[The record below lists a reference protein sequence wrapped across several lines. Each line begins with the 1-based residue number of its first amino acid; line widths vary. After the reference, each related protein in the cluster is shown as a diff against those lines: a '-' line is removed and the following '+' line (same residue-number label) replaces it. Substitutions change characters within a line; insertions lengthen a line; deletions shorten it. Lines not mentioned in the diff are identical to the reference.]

1 LLPLVDEE
9 LRAKTAQR
17 LAHESPGQP
26 LQTTALVHE
35 GMTGHPVR
43 TDSMVWQSVSDLRG
57 QQARSLAYLES
68 FTPLAALALALVP
81 LVLFDEKS
89 SGRNGRTPRGGIEC
103 GPHFLWL
110 LAPATSHRR
119 TGPIG
124 GIIRSITGGPITGR
138 P

>member
-1 LLPLVDEE
+1 MRNESAVQVIGG
-9 LRAKTAQR
+9 LRPTF
-17 LAHESPGQP
+17 LE
-26 LQTTALVHE
+26 
-35 GMTGHPVR
+35 MTGDPAR
-43 TDSMVWQSVSDLRG
+43 ADSMAWQSVSDLRD
-57 QQARSLAYLES
+57 QQALALAYLES
-68 FTPLAALALALVP
+68 FTALAALVLALVP

-103 GPHFLWL
+103 DPHFLWH